1 MRTVAAGSRR
11 YGEDNNMQLLGLK
24 DQKDIAEVI
33 DYLVEIH
40 QKSDTVE
47 DVMEKFGLTPEEYR
61 MCCNL
66 AMPALRQG
74 NIKGRFTAISRM
86 NKAMRRDIRALYKE
100 VQGDREKAAA
110 GVEMLFGTYCTHTC
124 GAVYGKANSESL
136 AERQGPHPSLTEQ
149 CKHFPSN
156 PPSPEGKA

>member
-1 MRTVAAGSRR
+1 
-11 YGEDNNMQLLGLK
+11 MQLLGLK
-24 DQKDIAEVI
+24 DQRDIVEVI

-47 DVMEKFGLTPEEYR
+47 EVMAKFALTPEEYR

-74 NIKGRFTAISRM
+74 NVKGRFTAVLRM
-86 NKAMRRDIRALYKE
+86 NRAMKRDIKALYKE
-100 VQGDREKAAA
+100 VQQDREKAAA

-124 GAVYGKANSESL
+124 GAVYGSVRE
-136 AERQGPHPSLTEQ
+136 QGTGNRKQEMPGTREQ
-149 CKHFPSN
+149 
-156 PPSPEGKA
+156 GTGMAGD

>member
-1 MRTVAAGSRR
+1 
-11 YGEDNNMQLLGLK
+11 MQLLGLK
-24 DQKDIAEVI
+24 DQRDIAAVI

-47 DVMEKFGLTPEEYR
+47 DVMEKFALTPEEYR

-74 NIKGRFTAISRM
+74 NIKGRFTAVRRM
-86 NKAMRRDIRALYKE
+86 NRAMKRDIKALYRE
-100 VQGDREKAAA
+100 VQQDRDKAAA

-124 GAVYGKANSESL
+124 GAVYGKREDD
-136 AERQGPHPSLTEQ
+136 GGG
-149 CKHFPSN
+149 
-156 PPSPEGKA
+156 EGA

>member
-1 MRTVAAGSRR
+1 
-11 YGEDNNMQLLGLK
+11 MQLLGLK
-24 DQKDIAEVI
+24 DQKEIAAVI

-74 NIKGRFTAISRM
+74 NVKGRFTAVRRM
-86 NKAMRRDIRALYKE
+86 NKAMKRDIKALYKE
-100 VQGDREKAAA
+100 VQKDPEKAAA
-110 GVEMLFGTYCTHTC
+110 GVEMLWGTYCTHAC
-124 GAVYGKANSESL
+124 GAVYGK
-136 AERQGPHPSLTEQ
+136 R
-149 CKHFPSN
+149 
-156 PPSPEGKA
+156 EGDGGAGAAATRGGGEGV

>member
-1 MRTVAAGSRR
+1 
-11 YGEDNNMQLLGLK
+11 MQLLGLK
-24 DQKDIAEVI
+24 DQRDIVVVI

-47 DVMEKFGLTPEEYR
+47 DVMEKFALTPEEYR

-74 NIKGRFTAISRM
+74 NVKGRFTAVRRM
-86 NKAMRRDIRALYKE
+86 NRAMKRDIKALYKE
-100 VQGDREKAAA
+100 VQQDREKAAA

-124 GAVYGKANSESL
+124 GAVYGKREGESL

>member
-1 MRTVAAGSRR
+1 MLNTKYSNGVRFV
-11 YGEDNNMQLLGLK
+11 QLLGLK
-24 DQKDIAEVI
+24 DQRDIVAVI

-47 DVMEKFGLTPEEYR
+47 DVMAKFGLTPEEYR

-74 NIKGRFTAISRM
+74 NMKGRFTAVSRT

-100 VQGDREKAAA
+100 VQRDGGKAAE
-110 GVEMLFGTYCTHTC
+110 GVEMLFGAYCTHTC
-124 GAVYGKANSESL
+124 GAVYGKRDDDGGAG
-136 AERQGPHPSLTEQ
+136 AAATRGGG
-149 CKHFPSN
+149 
-156 PPSPEGKA
+156 EGE

>member
-1 MRTVAAGSRR
+1 
-11 YGEDNNMQLLGLK
+11 MQLLGLK